1 MFWICI
7 LAVGAAMTFST
18 LGAYSVWLK
27 IFAFGFKLAFS
38 IISVLTLWIIWK
50 HFFKS
55 RATND

>member
-27 IFAFGFKLAFS
+27 IFAFGFKLMFLFV
-38 IISVLTLWIIWK
+38 SVLTLWFIWK
-50 HFFKS
+50 HVFKTKTAS
-55 RATND
+55 S